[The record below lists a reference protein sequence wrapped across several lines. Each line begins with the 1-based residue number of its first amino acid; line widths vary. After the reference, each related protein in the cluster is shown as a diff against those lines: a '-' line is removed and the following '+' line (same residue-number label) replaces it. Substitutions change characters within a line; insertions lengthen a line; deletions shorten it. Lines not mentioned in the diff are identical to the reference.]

1 MRCLLILVTVM
12 NNKKIWL
19 ALCLVLVGAGGWL
32 LQSQQSVL
40 SAQWHFSQGA
50 FEVMAVEH
58 NAGHTL
64 IKLQLLIEQAQ
75 LNVMAYRPCPYE
87 EDAIWAFQ
95 PQGKLELAFY
105 VDEKEVARTICDSAW
120 SVSREVNMLLALPT
134 E

>member
-1 MRCLLILVTVM
+1 M
-12 NNKKIWL
+12 NNKKSWL
-19 ALCLVLVGAGGWL
+19 ALCLVLVGTGGWL

-50 FEVMAVEH
+50 FSLMAVEQ
-58 NAGHTL
+58 NAGHIL
-64 IKLQLLIEQAQ
+64 VKLQLPVEQAQ

-87 EDAIWAFQ
+87 EDAIWIFQ
-95 PQGKLELAFY
+95 SQEKLELAFY
-105 VDEKEVARTICDSAW
+105 VDDKEVARTICDSAW